1 LPGQSDRHT
10 IDPAINNAAD
20 SARFCASTP
29 DVRVDISGVDYEKI
43 ERDVC
48 SGIFDIGISS
58 LGAMAGYACT
68 KLFSD
73 PFGVICRG
81 DHLLA
86 RD

>member
-1 LPGQSDRHT
+1 VW
-10 IDPAINNAAD
+10 I
-20 SARFCASTP
+20 
-29 DVRVDISGVDYEKI
+29 DISGADFEKI

-48 SGIFDIGISS
+48 SEIFDIGVSS

-68 KLFSD
+68 TLFSD